1 MATQSAKLTSF
12 VYEDLIRQIQFIQT
26 HIIQLT
32 NYLNDRCQTDLKS
45 RSFSFS
51 DPFGNEITQKFMDH
65 EIIEIIFKKYV
76 TEYIS
81 KHLRPF
87 IKIGKMCHGHIQL
100 MYEHELKFNASQ
112 FRDGFQFIACCEI
125 TVWVGDYESSICRRV
140 VIPVRL
146 LDSIESVNNGLK
158 IPPKITNVEFKSLR
172 NDRNM
177 KPTRDNW
184 DQGKP
189 LMSSDTIGSSQL
201 YQNDTILMA
210 KLIQPHAD
218 PAHSSPTFQIF
229 VRTLKG
235 QVITLTVRSDMSICD
250 VKILIQNSEGSSPD
264 MQRLIF
270 AGKQL
275 EDDRTLADYNIQK
288 ESTLQMVLRLRGGM
302 YHFTSGRQNFQQL
315 SYDSAKA
322 IQNILNYELT
332 SISDVSDSS
341 PMEIQDKILQAQTL
355 LSALYSTIREYSVA
369 NNIVN
374 LKTIILE

>member
-1 MATQSAKLTSF
+1 MAAQSVKLTSF

-26 HIIQLT
+26 HVIQLT

-65 EIIEIIFKKYV
+65 EIIDIIFKKYV
-76 TEYIS
+76 TEYIP

-87 IKIGKMCHGHIQL
+87 IKIGKMYHGHIQL
-100 MYEHELKFNASQ
+100 MHEHELKFNASQ

-125 TVWVGDYESSICRRV
+125 TIWVGDYESSIYRQV
-140 VIPVRL
+140 VMPVRL

-189 LMSSDTIGSSQL
+189 LVSSDTIGSSQL

-218 PAHSSPTFQIF
+218 SAHSSP
-229 VRTLKG
+229 
-235 QVITLTVRSDMSICD
+235 
-250 VKILIQNSEGSSPD
+250 
-264 MQRLIF
+264 
-270 AGKQL
+270 
-275 EDDRTLADYNIQK
+275 
-288 ESTLQMVLRLRGGM
+288 
-302 YHFTSGRQNFQQL
+302 
-315 SYDSAKA
+315 
-322 IQNILNYELT
+322 
-332 SISDVSDSS
+332 
-341 PMEIQDKILQAQTL
+341 
-355 LSALYSTIREYSVA
+355 
-369 NNIVN
+369 
-374 LKTIILE
+374 